1 MIKQNSDLG
10 QIEVVV
16 HRCIVK
22 HLEVIKMSRFGV
34 MTHLKKPLLYKQNS
48 FKSERIGGVSYKT
61 NGGRALTCLVVK
73 MVDMPLDASF
83 LSYHLKKGGKYE

>member
-1 MIKQNSDLG
+1 M
-10 QIEVVV
+10 
-16 HRCIVK
+16 
-22 HLEVIKMSRFGV
+22 
-34 MTHLKKPLLYKQNS
+34 KKNKQNS

-61 NGGRALTCLVVK
+61 ANGGRALTCLVVK

>member
-1 MIKQNSDLG
+1 MI
-10 QIEVVV
+10 
-16 HRCIVK
+16 
-22 HLEVIKMSRFGV
+22 
-34 MTHLKKPLLYKQNS
+34 KQNS